1 LSILRTF
8 DSEIETE
15 DRLARHAEPLPS
27 GQLDKLT
34 DAYRDLLDAIG
45 EDSRRQ
51 GLVKTP
57 IRAARALEFLT
68 QGYRQSVDEIINNAI
83 FDSEASEI
91 ILVKDIELY
100 SLCEHHLLPFIGRCH
115 VAYIPNGKVI
125 GLSKVA
131 RIVDVFARRLQ
142 IQENLTTQIAES
154 LMDCLQPS
162 GVAVVVEAKHLC
174 MMMRGVEK
182 QNSVMK
188 TSCLLGTFKDDART
202 RSEFLS
208 LLKE

>member
-1 LSILRTF
+1 MILRRGRRGHVGDLENHTSLSTLSSLRTF

-91 ILVKDIELY
+91 ILVKDIEL
-100 SLCEHHLLPFIGRCH
+100 
-115 VAYIPNGKVI
+115 
-125 GLSKVA
+125 
-131 RIVDVFARRLQ
+131 
-142 IQENLTTQIAES
+142 
-154 LMDCLQPS
+154 
-162 GVAVVVEAKHLC
+162 
-174 MMMRGVEK
+174 
-182 QNSVMK
+182 
-188 TSCLLGTFKDDART
+188 
-202 RSEFLS
+202 
-208 LLKE
+208 